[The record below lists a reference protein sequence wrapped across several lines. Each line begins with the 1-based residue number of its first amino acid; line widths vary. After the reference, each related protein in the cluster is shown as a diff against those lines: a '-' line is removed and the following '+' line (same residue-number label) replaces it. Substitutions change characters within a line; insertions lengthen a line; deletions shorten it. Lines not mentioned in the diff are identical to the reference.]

1 MTTLGEAFIEVHADT
16 KPFARE
22 IAPQLKTILDA
33 VGKDGNRRAKIAGQK
48 ISDGLDDGIGS
59 RFPILRTRF
68 ATLGRWI
75 DDLRDR
81 IDKQGGLRSAFD
93 RLARGNFILTRLFG
107 NFALRVGAVFRSIGR
122 LTRGMFSLIHGIDLV
137 FQGVVGLAVEGFKTF
152 IGVGGDLARVQ
163 STLALGFTR
172 IGAALAAAAAE
183 LIAAAP
189 AVATMVV
196 VVAALSAALGVLFFA
211 LTVALAPFAALLNL
225 ALLIPAALTVLLAV
239 IMPLIVALKDLGDA
253 MGLVF
258 EKDPKKFIEGF
269 KKLPPVMRQ
278 LVSVLR
284 PFRAEF
290 AALRDIVQQ
299 QFFDPILKQL
309 GPTLKATLGKLTEGF
324 AAVANSLGSLIASI
338 MRAFAQ
344 PEMINMIRDMLF
356 TVADFIR
363 TNSDVLVQLLV
374 ALGAMANAALPVV
387 VELLNKFG
395 DFLGEF
401 AAWIM
406 GAITDGRFEQWL
418 RIGISALSVIWGL
431 VKALIGL
438 FAALF
443 SRLQT
448 GGKDFLTILTNAI
461 NRFTAWV
468 KSPEGSHALENMVKL
483 AKLIAKAFEIALG
496 FVIQM
501 VNKLSKIIDA
511 INWINNH
518 IGNPLGALGKAAQ
531 WAGGFAGGGIVPHDG
546 LAMVHNN
553 EAILDPAN
561 TISRNRAILADA
573 GMRDVMQPEG
583 TIVNVYVGNEQ
594 LDARTDYRI
603 TRANQRTA
611 RSLSTG
617 ARS

>member
-68 ATLGRWI
+68 ATLGHWI